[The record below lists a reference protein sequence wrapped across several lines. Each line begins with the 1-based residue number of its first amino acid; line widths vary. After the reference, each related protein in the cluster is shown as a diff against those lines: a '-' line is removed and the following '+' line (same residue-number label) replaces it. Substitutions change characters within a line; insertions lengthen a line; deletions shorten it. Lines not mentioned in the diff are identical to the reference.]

1 MQIFH
6 SFRFWTVRASFCQTI
21 VTISLLVYIGIL
33 YAYMNGCHQKHYRSN
48 ILMIYKYI
56 VSSSS
61 SVSYLLYTALHILQY
76 DCMYIRNVCISF
88 TLHIEY
94 YANLCV
100 IKAYLFIFGGF
111 FQSCLIKLRHIL
123 QHFQNKQYTYI
134 ETNTYLLSAP
144 TSILLTPRKK
154 YRYYRIPIMLFSYY
168 KKWFLIFLR
177 I

>member
-1 MQIFH
+1 MPCQPLFLIF
-6 SFRFWTVRASFCQTI
+6 FIGRNFLLDII
-21 VTISLLVYIGIL
+21 VTISLLLYICIL

-100 IKAYLFIFGGF
+100 IKAYLFIFFGGF

-168 KKWFLIFLR
+168 KKCF
-177 I
+177 